1 MSGQCMLVNE
11 NMKRQ
16 LLNLLETMEI
26 VFIFNILA
34 YYSKN
39 FIINV

>member
-1 MSGQCMLVNE
+1 MLVNE